1 MKPKVKEED
10 EIEYMPA
17 AENEPGKCG
26 HQKKKHYRNV
36 NVKKSMSHAMT
47 FIESCGL
54 LN

>member
-17 AENEPGKCG
+17 AENEPGKSE
-26 HQKKKHYRNV
+26 HQSKKHYRNV
-36 NVKKSMSHAMT
+36 NVKKSMSQAMT